1 MEKHILAFSIVML
14 SLIGCGL
21 RGANQ
26 NTTKTDKEKA
36 HSDEIIF
43 TPQQASAVGLEVETL
58 APRIFNRV
66 IKTSGQIQ
74 SSQADEAIVVA
85 IANGVVSFVNSSIVE
100 GSPVKRGASVA
111 VISAKNLP
119 DGDPN
124 AKVRITYETALKEL
138 KRAEK
143 LIQDKIISTKE
154 YEQIQLRHKTALTA
168 FEAQSSNIVSNGVTV
183 SAPIGGYVKNISVS
197 QGEYVTVGQPIMTIS
212 ENKRVQLRA
221 EVSEKYFQD
230 LKGVHSANFK
240 MAYDDNIYKLSE
252 LNGRLLSFGKTSN
265 EKSFFI
271 PITFEFDNIGDI
283 VTGSFAEVYLLSTPQ
298 KDVISIPIS
307 ALTEEQ
313 GLYFVYLQIDEEG
326 YKKQGV
332 TLGDNNG
339 ERIRIVSGLK
349 SGDKVV
355 VKGAY
360 QVKLASVSSVVPE
373 GHNHNH

>member
-1 MEKHILAFSIVML
+1 
-14 SLIGCGL
+14 
-21 RGANQ
+21 
-26 NTTKTDKEKA
+26 
-36 HSDEIIF
+36 
-43 TPQQASAVGLEVETL
+43 
-58 APRIFNRV
+58 
-66 IKTSGQIQ
+66 
-74 SSQADEAIVVA
+74 
-85 IANGVVSFVNSSIVE
+85 
-100 GSPVKRGASVA
+100 SVA

-124 AKVRITYETALKEL
+124 TKVRITYETALKEL